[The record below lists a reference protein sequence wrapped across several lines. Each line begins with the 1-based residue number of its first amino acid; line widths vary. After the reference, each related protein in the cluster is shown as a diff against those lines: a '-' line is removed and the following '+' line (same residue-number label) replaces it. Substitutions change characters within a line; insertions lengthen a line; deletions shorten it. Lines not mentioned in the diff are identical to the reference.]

1 MANKILIVED
11 DFMLLDIFKTKFK
24 KSGFKVFT
32 AINGFEGLEAAQKKH
47 PDLILL
53 DIIMPG
59 MNGFKVLEKLK
70 ADEKTKDIVVY
81 ILSNLGQQQE
91 IDKGLRMGADR
102 YLVKAN
108 MTPEGAVQAVREGL
122 E

>member
-32 AINGFEGLEAAQKKH
+32 ALDGFEGLEAARKNN

-53 DIIMPG
+53 DIMPG
-59 MNGFKVLEKLK
+59 MNGFQVLEKLK
-70 ADEKTKDIVVY
+70 ADERTKDIVVY